1 MQTFIQEL
9 QGNFFLR
16 SPKQTT
22 PTLLYYV
29 VRINNKKVRLA
40 TGVKVYPQ
48 HWDKGK
54 QKAIISPLH
63 PKLTRINNS
72 LVNDKIEEYLKRFSQ
87 FKEYLCDN
95 PSEITNGG
103 ELLKSF
109 IYNKMSENCI
119 EYLRKCKDEDK
130 TISEGTKKDYKS
142 SLDNLERFCTQ
153 DNAVNK
159 FNDFTKKYIKNYY
172 NYLLSIDDN
181 PRTKDGKLSISYVNK
196 QISQLWNM
204 LNKYAVENEL
214 MDYSILL
221 EWQNRGAWEKKDK
234 TKNNEKGIA
243 LRDDEVIKLWKYW
256 HHIDNQN
263 DKDILTTFLLECLTG
278 QRFSDIEKITDNL
291 DTIHSI
297 TTIQLTQQKTGKT
310 IKVGIIFELAKTIL
324 KLYENQMPQSFTN
337 DYSNKRMKEI
347 GKAAGIEGLE
357 TITRHSGNDTHVQSI
372 KKQRYE
378 LLSQHTGR
386 RTFITLLAL
395 REWSANRIKQYSGH
409 SEIEMVE
416 RYTKIRDGVQYEI
429 FHNAIKNNP
438 AQILRYIDEDENKK
452 LFGEQELKQPLY
464 HYPTNDEQFKNEIQ
478 EAKEVLAMFNVPAS
492 KFVGLSDIDELRSMM
507 YGIEHQL
514 LNVIEDR
521 KLIKAIFNNA
531 GKSLEEKANEL
542 HELYLSCKDMK

>member
-29 VRINNKKVRLA
+29 VRINNKKIRLA

-48 HWDKGK
+48 HWSKRE
-54 QKAIISPLH
+54 QKAIISSQH

-72 LVNDKIEEYLKRFSQ
+72 LVNDKIEEYQKRFSK

-95 PSEITNGG
+95 PAEITNGG

-109 IYNKMSENCI
+109 IYDKMKENCI
-119 EYLRKCKDEDK
+119 EYLRKSKDEDI

-142 SLDNLERFCTQ
+142 ALDNLERFCTQ

-243 LRDDEVIKLWKYW
+243 LRDDEIIKLWEYW
-256 HHIDNQN
+256 PHIDNQN
-263 DKDILTTFLLECLTG
+263 DKDILATFLLECLTG

-324 KLYENQMPQSFTN
+324 KQYENQMPQSFSN
-337 DYSNKRMKEI
+337 DYSNKRMKVI
-347 GKAAGIEGLE
+347 GKAAGIVGLE

-372 KKQRYE
+372 QKQRYE

-395 REWSANRIKQYSGH
+395 REWSAHRIKQYSGH
-409 SEIEMVE
+409 SDIDMVE
-416 RYTKIRDGVQYEI
+416 RYTKIKDSVEFER
-429 FHNAIKNNP
+429 FRNAIKNDSSH
-438 AQILRYIDEDENKK
+438 ILRFVDEDENNK
-452 LFGEQELKQPLY
+452 LFGTITPTIPLCNY
-464 HYPTNDEQFKNEIQ
+464 SVDRVNFQQEIQ
-478 EAKEVLAMFNVPAS
+478 EAKEVLAMFNVPAYS
-492 KFVGLSDIDELRSMM
+492 FMDLNDIDELRSMM
-507 YGIEHQL
+507 YGIEHHL
-514 LNVIEDR
+514 LEVIKDR
-521 KLIKAIFNNA
+521 KLIKAIFNNV

-542 HELYLSCKDMK
+542 HELYLNCKEM